1 MGFAGLIASVMGG
14 AAEGANKAAEAQHKK
29 NLELDIRK
37 EMLLAEEEKQMRV
50 DEITRGR
57 DRAEEARKMS
67 PEYLQ
72 QVGAANLTKGTIE
85 AGNRKTLAP
94 LGAEAATAEY
104 TAGKPLKD
112 TQTTDAIQSEIL
124 KTTTLAN
131 DKDYV
136 AGKSALS
143 KAEGAASIEAQ
154 RMRTEGMLNRQA
166 NAGGGAG
173 GKAPKAE
180 TTADLDRIVKR
191 SEADAARVMGVDRK
205 DFNSAYARLSKKT
218 DPASIAL
225 LEKVQPYVEELND
238 ASSRLKNWK
247 AGAPQSG
254 APNKKP
260 AGNRPSLNTFD
271 LED

>member
-72 QVGAANLTKGTIE
+72 QVGAAELTKGQIA

-104 TAGKPLKD
+104 VAGKPLKD

-124 KTTTLAN
+124 KTTTLA
-131 DKDYV
+131 KDPNYIK
-136 AGKSALS
+136 GEEALS
-143 KAEGAASIEAQ
+143 KAKGAATIEAQRLRNEGAAS
-154 RMRTEGMLNRQA
+154 RST
-166 NAGGGAG
+166 GGAG
-173 GKAPKAE
+173 GKGPKAE

-218 DPASIAL
+218 DPASVAL

-247 AGAPQSG
+247 AGNPQAG
-254 APNKKP
+254 APAKKP
-260 AGNRPSLNTFD
+260 AGNRKPIDSFD

>member
-1 MGFAGLIASVMGG
+1 
-14 AAEGANKAAEAQHKK
+14 
-29 NLELDIRK
+29 
-37 EMLLAEEEKQMRV
+37 
-50 DEITRGR
+50 
-57 DRAEEARKMS
+57 MS

-72 QVGAANLTKGTIE
+72 QVGAAELTKGQIA

-124 KTTTLAN
+124 KTTTLAK
-131 DKDYV
+131 DKNYI
-136 AGKSALS
+136 AGEEALS
-143 KAEGAASIEAQ
+143 KAKGAATIEAQRLRNEGAAS
-154 RMRTEGMLNRQA
+154 RST
-166 NAGGGAG
+166 GGG
-173 GKAPKAE
+173 KTPKAE

-247 AGAPQSG
+247 AGNPQAG

-260 AGNRPSLNTFD
+260 AGNRKPIDSFD
-271 LED
+271 IED